1 MIFIGNITVK
11 MKDDTLFLDY
21 LGKNYENVKT
31 KLKMLCGRNGQQFSE
46 DFYHEAIIRC
56 TKAIQKKGKL
66 NDTSPY
72 GIESYLI
79 KSYMNLP
86 REEARSCKNSKRDN
100 NYNSDNIQELYNE
113 YYNKNNDTSTNKV
126 AGDLY
131 LDFSTLYI
139 VMAVEKNFPPEDLY
153 LFKLKYICSMTYKDI
168 AARTKIKGARQRILF
183 VKQWVQNNITKEQ
196 IKSAFSERFDD
207 ILPE

>member
-100 NYNSDNIQELYNE
+100 NYNSDNIQELYE
-113 YYNKNNDTSTNKV
+113 SWYNTNNTSATEKIQS
-126 AGDLY
+126 DLY
-131 LDFSTLYI
+131 KDFSTLYI
-139 VMAVEKNFPPEDLY
+139 MTMVEQNFDQEHFY
-153 LFKLKYICSMTYKDI
+153 LFRIKTLGGLTYKQVCE
-168 AARTKIKGARQRILF
+168 RSNCKGCRQKILE
-183 VKQWVQNNITKEQ
+183 VKEWLKQNVTKEDVTKAYYE
-196 IKSAFSERFDD
+196 IYGE
-207 ILPE
+207 LC